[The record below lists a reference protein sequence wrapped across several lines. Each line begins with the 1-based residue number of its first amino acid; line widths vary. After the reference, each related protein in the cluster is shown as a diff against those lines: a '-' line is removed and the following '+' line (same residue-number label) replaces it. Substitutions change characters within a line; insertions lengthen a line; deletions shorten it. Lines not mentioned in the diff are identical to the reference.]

1 MRIKQALTTLPVL
14 IAAVSLLA
22 GCGKGAREESKDDR
36 VLYHAYYSEPY
47 VTLDPSTEQSNGIK
61 ILYNVYETL
70 THYDDKSGEVTPEL
84 ATKWSSNADAT
95 EWVFKLREDVSF
107 HDGEKMNAAAVKDSI
122 DRTIAL
128 GKGAA
133 YIWDSVESIEVTGE
147 YEVTFHLSYGA
158 SIPLISS
165 AGYGAYI
172 MSPRAIDKDAEW
184 FNEGND
190 GGSGPYTVAAISARA
205 VTLSA
210 YEDYRDGWKDNQ
222 YKNIYIQEVSDSGT
236 RRELLENQEAQLASD
251 FTEEDLTALS
261 KENGIT
267 IVPAN
272 SFTNIILMLNT
283 KSEPCS
289 NADFRKALA
298 YAFPYEETVHN
309 VLKDNAAQSRGMIPE
324 GLWGHSDDLM
334 QYSCDLKKAADYLEK
349 SGLINATAT
358 VSYMGS
364 DVAYDRMLKIYKENL
379 AQIGVNLKLLNMD
392 WDAQMALAKSA
403 NPEDCQDIML
413 MKWWP
418 DYADPAGW
426 FTPLLM
432 NNKDSAG
439 YNFCYL
445 DDDVFGAENQEA
457 VRLTATDKDAAK
469 ELYIQMQERI
479 LNECY
484 MIYAYN
490 TKQHYAVSDTISGVY
505 ENPAYQTCVY
515 YYDIIM
521 NGSPE

>member
-1 MRIKQALTTLPVL
+1 MMRRKRVL
-14 IAAVSLLA
+14 IILLA
-22 GCGKGAREESKDDR
+22 FTMAASLFTGCGEGSQGDSKDAK

-70 THYDDKSGEVTPEL
+70 THYDDKSGEVMPVL

-107 HDGEKMNAAAVKDSI
+107 HDGEKLNAQAVKKSI

-133 YIWDSVESIEVTGE
+133 YIWDSVESVEVTGE
-147 YEVTFHLSYGA
+147 YEVTFHLSYSA
-158 SIPLISS
+158 SVPLIAS

-172 MSPRAIDKDAEW
+172 MSPKVIDKDVEW

-190 GGSGPYTVAAISARA
+190 GGSGPYTVSAISARA
-205 VTLSA
+205 VTLSG
-210 YEDYRDGWKDNQ
+210 YEGYRGGWKDEQ
-222 YKNIYIQEVSDSGT
+222 YKYVYIQEVSDSRT
-236 RRELLENQEAQLASD
+236 RRELLETGEAQIASD
-251 FTEEDLTALS
+251 LTQEDLTALS
-261 KENGIT
+261 EEEELIV
-267 IVPAN
+267 VPAD

-298 YAFPYEETVHN
+298 YAFPYEETVHD
-309 VLKDNAAQSRGMIPE
+309 VLKDNAAQSRGMVPT

-334 QYSCDLKKAADYLEK
+334 QYSCNLEKAAEYLEK
-349 SGLINATAT
+349 SGLVNVT
-358 VSYMGS
+358 VTISYMGS
-364 DVAYDRMLKIYKENL
+364 DVAYSKMLQIYKENL
-379 AQIGVNLKLLNMD
+379 TQIGVNLKLLNMD
-392 WDAQMALAKSA
+392 WDAQMALAKSPDR
-403 NPEDCQDIML
+403 NDCQDIML

-432 NNKDSAG
+432 NSKDSVG

-445 DDDVFGAENQEA
+445 DDDVFGEENREA
-457 VRLTATDKDAAK
+457 VRLTATDKGAAE
-469 ELYIQMQERI
+469 ELYIQMQEK
-479 LNECY
+479 LLDECY

-490 TKQHYAVSDTISGVY
+490 AMQYYVVSNTISGVY
-505 ENPAYQTCVY
+505 ENPAYQTCIY
-515 YYDIIM
+515 YYDITTR
-521 NGSPE
+521 